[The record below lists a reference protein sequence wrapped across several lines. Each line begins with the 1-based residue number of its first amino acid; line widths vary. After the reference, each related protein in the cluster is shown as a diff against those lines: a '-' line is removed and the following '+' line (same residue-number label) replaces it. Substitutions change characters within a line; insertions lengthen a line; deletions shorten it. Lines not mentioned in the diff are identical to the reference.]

1 MAGHPGDGVSV
12 SQSGRSDGQRRCW
25 GWGEILY
32 VCERERERQESL
44 VSYLN
49 KDYFSNEVCGTLI
62 SANNG
67 LKNTFGRMQDN
78 GIKSFTMLPLSSFA
92 TDHAVVNSRDGYRGP
107 WREATF
113 AQALAPSF
121 LG

>member
-1 MAGHPGDGVSV
+1 MSARVEGVTVREDAGG
-12 SQSGRSDGQRRCW
+12 
-25 GWGEILY
+25 GERFY
-32 VCERERERQESL
+32 MCVCVCERRQESL

-92 TDHAVVNSRDGYRGP
+92 TDHAVVNSRDAYRGP